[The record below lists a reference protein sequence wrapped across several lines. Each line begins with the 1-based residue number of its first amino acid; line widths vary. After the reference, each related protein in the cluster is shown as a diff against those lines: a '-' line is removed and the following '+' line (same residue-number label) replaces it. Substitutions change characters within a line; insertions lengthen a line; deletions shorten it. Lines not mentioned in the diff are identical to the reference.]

1 MPHSSNGLWGGA
13 PSTPTRL
20 HLWGTQACWLL
31 LIEVCSLTH
40 AHTAHPHAHS
50 QESSA
55 GAELCPLCSPAGL
68 LPTGSSHPPAGSFP
82 LGRNLH
88 FNRVFVKLAL
98 AQVLGPVEKWEQTNT
113 SGHLGEA
120 CPVLAVMVSAWG
132 GPKGQLPGRGVY
144 ELGLSSMQRSGR

>member
-13 PSTPTRL
+13 PSTPTRI

-68 LPTGSSHPPAGSFP
+68 LPAGSSHPPAGSFP
-82 LGRNLH
+82 
-88 FNRVFVKLAL
+88 RVGICILTGCVCEACS
-98 AQVLGPVEKWEQTNT
+98 GPSARPCGEVGTGQHLWSPRGGLSCAGCDGQ
-113 SGHLGEA
+113 HLG
-120 CPVLAVMVSAWG
+120 W
-132 GPKGQLPGRGVY
+132 PKGTASQKRG
-144 ELGLSSMQRSGR
+144 L